1 MYHTEFQP
9 KGEKL
14 MKSRLLFIL
23 LLVGLAAS
31 AQSAIHERLRV
42 DASDASR
49 NILHSTVTIPVSAG
63 PVTLVYPKWIPG
75 NHRPTGPIQ
84 NLMGLHIMANGQELE
99 WQRDLVDMY
108 AFHLQVP
115 AGAREVEASYD
126 TVTYNGKS
134 SAASSKVLDLL
145 WNQVVLYPQ
154 GAASDEVQVEAS
166 VRLPAGWKYGTALD
180 LTKVTRNPAGW
191 IQFQEVSLTRLVD
204 SPLIAGAIYRQVQLS
219 SPGDTQVVMDMV
231 GESDAS
237 VQITDK
243 DLASYRLLVAETA
256 KLFGARH
263 YEKYH
268 FLLTLS
274 DQTAHHGLEH
284 HESSDNGT
292 AEDTFS
298 DPAWHNLEADLLP
311 HEFVHSWNGK
321 YRRPA
326 GLVTPNYQEPMK
338 GDLLWV
344 YEGLTDYLGD
354 ILSAR
359 VGLRSPEQWRE
370 NAAYTAAMLD
380 HRMGRT
386 WRPLQDSATSVQT
399 LFAAPQEW
407 TNFRR
412 SADYYPEGFLIWLEV
427 ETLVRQQTHGQKS
440 LNDFCRLFYGGQSGP
455 PAIVPY
461 KFEDVVA
468 TLNQVTPY
476 DWAGLLRQRLDSKS
490 PHAPL
495 GGIENGGWKLVYTE
509 QKNTTM
515 DAREKTGERIDL
527 SFSLGIIL
535 SKDGAVVDAIPGSPA
550 YAAGVGPGMKLIGVN
565 GRKYTKDVM
574 STALHASLTSNQP
587 IALLVENADYYSTF
601 QVDYHGGNRYPHLVR
616 NEGQPN
622 LLDQIIQ
629 PMSQK

>member
-1 MYHTEFQP
+1 
-9 KGEKL
+9 
-14 MKSRLLFIL
+14 MKNRCLLFVL
-23 LLVGLAAS
+23 LLAGVVAT
-31 AQSAIHERLRV
+31 AQSTIHERLRV
-42 DASDASR
+42 DATDAPR

-84 NLMGLHIMANGQELE
+84 NLVGLHIKAKGQELD

-108 AFHLQVP
+108 AFHLQIP
-115 AGAREVEASYD
+115 AGVSQVEASYD
-126 TVTYNGKS
+126 TLTYNGKS

-154 GAASDEVQVEAS
+154 GAATDDVQVEAS
-166 VRLPAGWKYGTALD
+166 VRVPDGWKFGTALEVVRASK
-180 LTKVTRNPAGW
+180 LAEYTFR
-191 IQFQEVSLTRLVD
+191 EVSLTRLVD
-204 SPLIAGAIYRQVQLS
+204 SPLIAGANYRQVQLS
-219 SPGDTQVVMDMV
+219 APGETPVVIDMV
-231 GESDAS
+231 GESEAS
-237 VQITDK
+237 IQITDK
-243 DLASYRLLVAETA
+243 DLASYKLLVAETA
-256 KLFGARH
+256 KLFGAHH

-284 HESSDNGT
+284 HESSDNGS

-298 DPAWHNLEADLLP
+298 DPASHNLEADLLP

-321 YRRPA
+321 YRRPS
-326 GLVTPNYQEPMK
+326 GLATPNYQEPMK

-354 ILSAR
+354 ILAAR

-380 HRMGRT
+380 HRVGRT

-427 ETLVRQQTHGQKS
+427 DTLVRKQTHGQRS

-455 PAIVPY
+455 PAVVPY

-476 DWAGLLRQRLDSKS
+476 DWASLLRQRLDSKS

-515 DAREKTGERIDL
+515 DAREKTGDRLDL
-527 SFSLGIIL
+527 SFSLGIII
-535 SKDGAVVDAIPGSPA
+535 SKDGAVIDAIPGSPA
-550 YAAGVGPGMKLIGVN
+550 YAAGVGPGMKVIGVN
-565 GRKYTKDVM
+565 GRKYSKDVLR
-574 STALHASLTSNQP
+574 TALHASLTSQQP
-587 IALLVENADYYSTF
+587 ITLLVENADYYSTF

-616 NEGQPN
+616 SEGQPN
-622 LLDQIIQ
+622 LLDEIIQ
-629 PMSQK
+629 PISQK

>member
-1 MYHTEFQP
+1 
-9 KGEKL
+9 
-14 MKSRLLFIL
+14 MKNRYLLFVL
-23 LLVGLAAS
+23 LLVGVSAV

-42 DASDASR
+42 NASDAPR

-108 AFHLQVP
+108 AFHFQVP
-115 AGAREVEASYD
+115 AGVGEVEASYD

-154 GAASDEVQVEAS
+154 GAATDDVQVEAS
-166 VRLPAGWKYGTALD
+166 VRLPDGWKFGTALE
-180 LTKVTRNPAGW
+180 LAKVTRNPAGW
-191 IQFQEVSLTRLVD
+191 IQFQEVSLTKLVD

-243 DLASYRLLVAETA
+243 DLASYKLLVTETA

-268 FLLTLS
+268 FLWTLS

-321 YRRPA
+321 YRRPS

-427 ETLVRQQTHGQKS
+427 DTLVRQQTHGQKS

-455 PAIVPY
+455 PAVVPY

-535 SKDGAVVDAIPGSPA
+535 SKDGAVVDATAVRTSFEVA
-550 YAAGVGPGMKLIGVN
+550 VAHDLLHELREVEAAGQLRVHTTVDARQCEELADDLIQ
-565 GRKYTKDVM
+565 
-574 STALHASLTSNQP
+574 SLSFAFDARQTVSQLRRPLSCQTDTHSQP
-587 IALLVENADYYSTF
+587 R
-601 QVDYHGGNRYPHLVR
+601 QR
-616 NEGQPN
+616 
-622 LLDQIIQ
+622 
-629 PMSQK
+629 